1 LGTATGL
8 VAAAS
13 AMVLALGACGGSD
26 GGSTTP
32 AASGSAAG
40 GKTLKVGLA
49 YDIGGRGD
57 KSFNDSAAAGLDKA
71 TKELGVKPSEL
82 EATDGETDAQK
93 EERLRQ
99 LADAGNNPII
109 AVGFAYATALGK
121 VAPDYPDTNFAIID
135 DATLVKVPNVASL
148 TFAEE
153 QGSFLVGA
161 VAAQATKTGN
171 IGFVGGV
178 NTPLIQKFQAGYEA
192 GAKAVKPDIKIQVTY
207 LTQPPDFS
215 GFSDP
220 AKGQTAAAGMYDSGA
235 DVVYHAAGGSGG
247 GVFTA
252 AKAAGKLAIGVDS
265 DQYLGAAADVQ
276 PVILTSMI
284 KHVDVAVY
292 DMIKSAVDGKPLTG
306 QKVYDLKVG
315 GVAYSTSNSLIGP
328 YTAKVDDYKAKIIS
342 GEIKVPTTPSS

>member
-1 LGTATGL
+1 MTGL

-13 AMVLALGACGGSD
+13 AAVLVLGACGDD
-26 GGSTTP
+26 GGDSTTP
-32 AASGSAAG
+32 AGSSGSATAG
-40 GKTLKVGLA
+40 STKVGLA

-71 TKELGVKPSEL
+71 VKDLGLGKTEL
-82 EATDGETDAQK
+82 EATENETDAQK

-109 AVGFAYATALGK
+109 AVGFAYATALGA
-121 VAPDYPDTNFAIID
+121 VAPEYPKTSFAIID
-135 DATLVKVPNVASL
+135 DATLADVPNVASL

-161 VAAQATKTGN
+161 IAAQATKANN

-207 LTQPPDFS
+207 LTQPPDFT
-215 GFSDP
+215 GFNDP

-235 DVVYHAAGGSGG
+235 DVVYHAAGGSGS

-252 AKAAGKLAIGVDS
+252 AKAAGKLAIGVDA
-265 DQYLGAAADVQ
+265 DQYLGAAADVK

-284 KHVDVAVY
+284 KKVDVAVY
-292 DMIKSAVDGKPLTG
+292 DMIKSYVDGKPLTG
-306 QKVYDLKVG
+306 PKVYDLKAG
-315 GVAYSTSNSLIGP
+315 GVAFATSNSIVAP
-328 YTAKVDDYKAKIIS
+328 YTATAEDYQKKIIA
-342 GEIKVPTTPSS
+342 GTITVPTS